1 MSFKDKLVQELLG
14 GGILDWE
21 MLDKCNYSC
30 DDILDK
36 IKMFT
41 TIDEMDFNCILLG
54 AIDLYRDNIDKSI
67 REKIKETESELKELE
82 DYSDM
87 YNGDID
93 DEYVGKIIRLRKQ
106 LEDLNGLYTTDDIEY
121 NTNYLDTNMWFVND
135 EVKELYK
142 KYLSKEIEEEND
154 KIGFVSLDLD

>member
-1 MSFKDKLVQELLG
+1 MRDDILMTIFG
-14 GGILDWE
+14 GGTLDWE
-21 MLDKCNYSC
+21 MLDKCNY
-30 DDILDK
+30 DFEDIYNFSQ
-36 IKMFT
+36 MFSSLGN
-41 TIDEMDFNCILLG
+41 DMDFNCILLG

-67 REKIKETESELKELE
+67 REKIKETESELKGLE

-121 NTNYLDTNMWFVND
+121 NTNYLDTSMWFVND